1 MEQIQQLK
9 EQIKLLEQ
17 QELEK
22 KIAEEKK
29 DDIEYNLEIV
39 NKILNN
45 YKKQPASRSCNLR
58 SVISECNQLY
68 EVVSQMCNIM
78 VQMNK
83 EITELK
89 NTKYTHNITL

>member
-1 MEQIQQLK
+1 MEQIQKLK

-29 DDIEYNLEIV
+29 DDIEYILGSL

-45 YKKQPASRSCNLR
+45 YKKQPPPESRNIYLGH
-58 SVISECNQLY
+58 VNQECSQLY

-83 EITELK
+83 DISELK
-89 NTKYTHNITL
+89 T